1 MSIILYCTF
10 RKTVAHCDLTCSD
23 IRKNMDAKYDEILQP
38 EEQRQIETL
47 PAPDF
52 FKLEDGKF
60 DPKMRQVTIDA
71 SKTIKELDEVMIV

>member
-1 MSIILYCTF
+1 M
-10 RKTVAHCDLTCSD
+10 TCSD
-23 IRKNMDAKYDEILQP
+23 IRKNMDAKYDEILKP

-60 DPKMRQVTIDA
+60 NPKMRQVTIDGSRLISVLPEGSA
-71 SKTIKELDEVMIV
+71 YISRRSRSLMRS